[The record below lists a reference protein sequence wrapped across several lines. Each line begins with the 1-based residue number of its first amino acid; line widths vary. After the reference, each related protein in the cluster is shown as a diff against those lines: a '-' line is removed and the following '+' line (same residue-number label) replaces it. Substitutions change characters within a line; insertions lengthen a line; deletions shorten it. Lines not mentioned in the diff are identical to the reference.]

1 MYRGEME
8 TSLRN
13 GVHPVDGSTD
23 WAVCGKR
30 GGCELGAY
38 WADLG
43 GSKR

>member
-1 MYRGEME
+1 ME

-13 GVHPVDGSTD
+13 GVYPVVGSTD
-23 WAVCGKR
+23 GKR